1 MLLFYRVTNHCLALN
16 TVEDVLAVGFKL
28 EAYFVRDNLFVLSG
42 NDHTNCTPSVSNF
55 ILLDCMYEFLWLFFV
70 VVFSAFQCVM
80 LMYYVYVP
88 NNKISR
94 GIC

>member
-1 MLLFYRVTNHCLALN
+1 
-16 TVEDVLAVGFKL
+16 
-28 EAYFVRDNLFVLSG
+28 
-42 NDHTNCTPSVSNF
+42 
-55 ILLDCMYEFLWLFFV
+55 MYEFLWLFFV

-88 NNKISR
+88 NNKISQ